1 MEPQL
6 CPTWAPRKEMKQ
18 EAPALWASRLTK
30 EGQMKEDLKRI
41 IDELSEEDIYLLYVT
56 ALEMRRR

>member
-1 MEPQL
+1 
-6 CPTWAPRKEMKQ
+6 
-18 EAPALWASRLTK
+18 
-30 EGQMKEDLKRI
+30 MKEDLKRI